1 MTSTLLPPQVRVNPV
16 HGFAGAALSAVRRV
30 ADAPAWAMS
39 RAELAE
45 TLLELSALE
54 GMVAELKLR
63 VLAEADKA
71 DVAGDVGASS
81 TAAWVAHRT
90 RVTRRAAGADVRLA
104 KALDVPVME
113 TLRHALAAGRV
124 NLAQARVIA
133 AAVADL
139 PVEVPDGWRVR
150 AQQHLVGEAQ
160 VHDAKQLKVLGR
172 KIFEVLAPDEADA
185 RESEILE
192 AEERVARERCSFATR
207 DNGDGTTNGWFR
219 LPTAQASMLVKA
231 VHAFAAPRRVALKQ
245 RRLTESAVGGGV
257 DGAADGTADGGV
269 GPLGPTGGQGVHVD
283 GWVQPDGRPVPWSVQ
298 LGQAF
303 GELVEHLPVDGL
315 PQAGGLGAS
324 VLITMDLDKLT
335 SGLGSGV
342 LDTGEVISAG
352 QVRRLACGAGLVP
365 VVLGSDSEVLDVGRE
380 ARLHSKPMRKGA
392 VVRDKECTTEGCDR
406 PAAWCEL
413 HHPKPWSK
421 GGVTS
426 VENSRLLCPRH
437 HHYAHDDRYD
447 MRELPSGQ
455 VRFARRH

>member
-231 VHAFAAPRRVALKQ
+231 VHAFAAPRRAHLRK
-245 RRLTESAVGGGV
+245 RGLGEDATGSSGSAGSHGS
-257 DGAADGTADGGV
+257 D
-269 GPLGPTGGQGVHVD
+269 
-283 GWVQPDGRPVPWSVQ
+283 WVEPDGRPVPWSVQ

-324 VLITMDLDKLT
+324 VLITMDLEKLKA
-335 SGLGSGV
+335 GIGSGF

-392 VVRDKECTTEGCDR
+392 VARDKECTTEGCDR

-437 HHYAHDDRYD
+437 HHYAHDDTYD
-447 MRELPSGQ
+447 MHELPSGQ
-455 VRFARRH
+455 VRFARRT